1 MDNRDSDL
9 ATVLAAL
16 REDIKRVES
25 KMDKV
30 LSLVDMIPNPLLR
43 KMVKS
48 RITS

>member
-1 MDNRDSDL
+1 MDSRDSDL
-9 ATVLAAL
+9 AIVIAAL

-30 LSLVDMIPNPLLR
+30 LSLVDMIPNPILR
-43 KMVKS
+43 KMIKG